1 MDITGA
7 LKNIV
12 RIGRISTISGDQKSA
27 RVTFEDQ
34 ADSVSAFLIFLRQ
47 KPEISA
53 EIADLHTHTIK
64 IVEWM
69 PAVGDYVL
77 CLFLPSSNGTDG
89 FILGGF

>member
-1 MDITGA
+1 MDVTAA
-7 LKNIV
+7 LKSII

-47 KPEISA
+47 KPEASA
-53 EIADLHTHTIK
+53 ETAERHTHTITV
-64 IVEWM
+64 VEWM

-77 CLFLPSSNGTDG
+77 CLFLPGSNGTDG